1 MPEPSVFSD
10 PISSPLAPNRVKNLP
25 PIKSGDFLPSISRW
39 TTVGG
44 LLLVGSIAVAAGL
57 SAITE
62 YRVTVPA
69 PAQIRPAGELRLVQ
83 AATEG
88 QVSRI
93 LNRENQFVARGE
105 VIATLDNTKVIA
117 QQNQLTNQGKQIQL
131 GLAQFDAQIRTIDT
145 QIQAEVA
152 RERATIAS
160 YQSKVTSIERNYR
173 DKQLT
178 AISTVQGAQANVN
191 SAQNELREAQ
201 AQLKSNQ
208 ADYLSDLAA
217 LKAAIV
223 KKNRD
228 RSVGKSGGS
237 IGSKRDKLQISTAS
251 IVEGQANIN
260 SARSELQRAT
270 AQLKATQADYLS
282 DLAALKSAIVKK
294 NRYQSVATLG
304 ALTRN
309 QIEEAE
315 LAVEQQQQ
323 KVAARKSE
331 IEAQQQN
338 ISKLQQQV
346 NVTIA
351 KSRDRMEESDLAV
364 SQQQQKVRSQQ
375 AAIEAQRQNIGKLQQ
390 NVNIAIAKLQTAK
403 TQLDPSNA
411 EIAIAKTSIPQE
423 QATTASA
430 IALLN
435 REKQS
440 LIQKKIELQREFD
453 RNWQELAKSKLLIR
467 ETRVV
472 ATTDGIIAKLNL
484 RNPGQIV
491 KMGEE
496 VAQLLPEHNPLAIEA
511 TVSPSEISK
520 IAKGQR
526 VEMKVSACPYPDYGT
541 LGGKVTDI
549 SADTSQ
555 TESNAKNPLSTVTSN
570 AVSFYRVRVRPDKL
584 MLQQGEKKCPIKLG
598 MEGGAEIVTSQETF
612 LQFFM
617 RKARLAVN
625 F

>member
-1 MPEPSVFSD
+1 LGFKARFELGFDDPSSNLACCGSTPLFAAVGRIRQWNKQDFSRFTSPQIHLRGQSTIHNPQSTIPMTEPSIVTD
-10 PISSPLAPNRVKNLP
+10 PISSPLAPNRMPNLP
-25 PIKSGDFLPSISRW
+25 PISRW

-44 LLLVGSIAVAAGL
+44 ILLVSSVAIAAGL
-57 SAITE
+57 SSITE
-62 YRVTVPA
+62 YRITVPA

-88 QVSRI
+88 QVARI
-93 LNRENQFVARGE
+93 LNRENQFVSRGE

-117 QQNQLTNQGKQIQL
+117 QQHQLASQGKQIQL

-145 QIQAEVA
+145 QIQAESA

-160 YQSKVTSIERNYR
+160 YQSKVIAIERNYH

-178 AISTVQGAQANVN
+178 AISAVQGAAANVN
-191 SAQNELREAQ
+191 SAQNEWREAQ
-201 AQLKSNQ
+201 AKLKSNQ
-208 ADYLSDLAA
+208 ADYLSEMAA
-217 LKAAIV
+217 LKTAIV
-223 KKNRD
+223 KR
-228 RSVGKSGGS
+228 
-237 IGSKRDKLQISTAS
+237 
-251 IVEGQANIN
+251 
-260 SARSELQRAT
+260 
-270 AQLKATQADYLS
+270 
-282 DLAALKSAIVKK
+282 
-294 NRYQSVATLG
+294 NRYQGVSKLG
-304 ALTRN
+304 ALSRN

-323 KVAARKSE
+323 KVSSQQSA
-331 IEAQQQN
+331 IEAQQ
-338 ISKLQQQV
+338 
-346 NVTIA
+346 
-351 KSRDRMEESDLAV
+351 
-364 SQQQQKVRSQQ
+364 
-375 AAIEAQRQNIGKLQQ
+375 QNIGKLQQ

-411 EIAIAKTSIPQE
+411 DIAVAQASIPQE

-435 REKQS
+435 REKQN
-440 LIQKKIELQREFD
+440 LFQKKIELQREFD
-453 RNWQELAKSKLLIR
+453 RNRQELEKSKLQNR
-467 ETRVV
+467 ETRVL

-526 VEMKVSACPYPDYGT
+526 VEMKVSACPYPEYGT
-541 LGGKVTDI
+541 LGGKVTEI
-549 SADTSQ
+549 SADTSKP
-555 TESNAKNPLSTVTSN
+555 EPNPKNPLSAVASS
-570 AVSFYRVRVRPDKL
+570 AVSFYRVRVQPEKL
-584 MLQQGEKKCPIKLG
+584 LLQQGKNKCPIKLG
-598 MEGGAEIVTSQETF
+598 MEGGTEIVTSQETF
-612 LQFFM
+612 LQFLM